1 MNIRLQINAIKI
13 LSVILLVYFIP
24 VTLQSQN
31 RPVRQLISPEI
42 HNDNSVT
49 FRILAP
55 SAKLVKLHGS
65 WMQNFLE
72 GDIVTPKDSGLFEL
86 TTTPLPSEYY
96 SYFFTVDGV
105 RVLDSEN
112 PLIVRD
118 GIFNGSAL
126 MIPGEKSDLYS
137 VNDVPHGIVQKV
149 WYPSPTLELN
159 RRMYVYTPPGY
170 LESDIKYPVLYLL
183 HGAGGDEEAW
193 TTLGKANNILD
204 NLIAAGKAKPMLVVM
219 TNGVPTDAATVGE
232 APNFEKKNEFKGS
245 GPGGMI
251 SAKFEESLVNDVIPF
266 IEKNYR
272 VYKDKDHRAIAGL
285 SMGGFHTQNI
295 VCANPDKFSYI
306 GVMSM
311 GKFDISKYGE
321 KNNTELRK
329 AQVNTLKNSGVK
341 LFWIGCGKKDF
352 FYDNVV
358 ALRKSYDELGLKYIY
373 RESEGGH
380 SWENWRL
387 YLSELAPL
395 LFK

>member
-1 MNIRLQINAIKI
+1 
-13 LSVILLVYFIP
+13 
-24 VTLQSQN
+24 
-31 RPVRQLISPEI
+31 
-42 HNDNSVT
+42 
-49 FRILAP
+49 
-55 SAKLVKLHGS
+55 
-65 WMQNFLE
+65 
-72 GDIVTPKDSGLFEL
+72 
-86 TTTPLPSEYY
+86 
-96 SYFFTVDGV
+96 
-105 RVLDSEN
+105 
-112 PLIVRD
+112 
-118 GIFNGSAL
+118 
-126 MIPGEKSDLYS
+126 
-137 VNDVPHGIVQKV
+137 
-149 WYPSPTLELN
+149 
-159 RRMYVYTPPGY
+159 
-170 LESDIKYPVLYLL
+170 
-183 HGAGGDEEAW
+183 
-193 TTLGKANNILD
+193 
-204 NLIAAGKAKPMLVVM
+204 
-219 TNGVPTDAATVGE
+219 
-232 APNFEKKNEFKGS
+232 
-245 GPGGMI
+245 MI

>member
-65 WMQNFLE
+65 WMQNFL